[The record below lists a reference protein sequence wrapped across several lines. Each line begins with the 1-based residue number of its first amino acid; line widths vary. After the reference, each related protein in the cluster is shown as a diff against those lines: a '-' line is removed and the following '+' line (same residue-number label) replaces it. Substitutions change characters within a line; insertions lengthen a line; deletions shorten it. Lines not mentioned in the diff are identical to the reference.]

1 MQSRGGLPENDRG
14 TSTDLAFD
22 EVDRHRCGGVVIRRR
37 HGPRVAVVGGGV
49 LGVSTA
55 APRAERGARVTL
67 LSEAGLASGASGRS
81 LSWLNSSGRR
91 SPQYHRLR
99 LLGLDRYLL
108 ALPLRRNQRLND
120 LSQPTE
126 HQLLAPAPHGQTTP
140 RESSKIHLRQL

>member
-1 MQSRGGLPENDRG
+1 
-14 TSTDLAFD
+14 
-22 EVDRHRCGGVVIRRR
+22 VIRRG

-55 APRAERGARVTL
+55 AQLAERGARVTL
-67 LSEAGLASGASGRS
+67 LSEADLASGASGRS

-140 RESSKIHLRQL
+140 RKSSNIHLRQL